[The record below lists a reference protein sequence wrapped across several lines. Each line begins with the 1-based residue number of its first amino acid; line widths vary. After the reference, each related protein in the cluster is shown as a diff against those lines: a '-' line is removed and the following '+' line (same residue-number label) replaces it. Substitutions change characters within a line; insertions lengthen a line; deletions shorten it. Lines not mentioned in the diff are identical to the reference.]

1 MRPRLENLLPAARGV
16 GLALVII
23 AGLLPRPAAAEPLL
37 PLELNRLEQVN
48 APAEACRL
56 WLVLANDAAGA
67 APIASLRLDLVAFG
81 RDGLIARRVAVELG
95 PLGAGRTGVRFFDLP
110 GLPCE
115 ELSRLLINNVLAC
128 RIGGEDLPNCAERL
142 RVTSRAG
149 LRFGL

>member
-1 MRPRLENLLPAARGV
+1 MS
-16 GLALVII
+16 
-23 AGLLPRPAAAEPLL
+23 
-37 PLELNRLEQVN
+37 

-95 PLGAGRTGVRFFDLP
+95 PLGAGRTGVRLFDLP